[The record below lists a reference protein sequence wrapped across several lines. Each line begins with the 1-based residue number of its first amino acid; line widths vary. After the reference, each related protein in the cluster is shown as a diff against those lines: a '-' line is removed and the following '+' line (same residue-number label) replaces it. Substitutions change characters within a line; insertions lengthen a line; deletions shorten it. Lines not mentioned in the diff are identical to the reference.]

1 MLKIMPEISEY
12 NTDAIIKFLD
22 NSFPS
27 LNKVRVSIFGDDPN
41 NKLCMNLCRKLYIC
55 GCQINLASVDFYPF
69 GNREI
74 IEHSDVIITMLH
86 KNEINDTFHPF
97 KTVIMDITGDSFTD
111 DFKRFAQNSHFV
123 NMYTAK

>member
-1 MLKIMPEISEY
+1 
-12 NTDAIIKFLD
+12 
-22 NSFPS
+22 
-27 LNKVRVSIFGDDPN
+27 
-41 NKLCMNLCRKLYIC
+41 MNLCRKLYIC

-86 KNEINDTFHPF
+86 KNEINGTFHPF
-97 KTVIMDITGDSFTD
+97 NCMIIDITGDSFTD

>member
-1 MLKIMPEISEY
+1 
-12 NTDAIIKFLD
+12 
-22 NSFPS
+22 
-27 LNKVRVSIFGDDPN
+27 
-41 NKLCMNLCRKLYIC
+41 MNLCRKLYIC
-55 GCQINLASVDFYPF
+55 GCQINLASVDFYTF

-74 IEHSDVIITMLH
+74 IEHTDVIISMLH

-111 DFKRFAQNSHFV
+111 VFKKFAQDSHYI

>member
-12 NTDAIIKFLD
+12 NTDAVIKFLD
-22 NSFPS
+22 DSFSS

-86 KNEINDTFHPF
+86 NHEINDTFHPF
-97 KTVIMDITGDSFTD
+97 NFMIMDITGDSFTD
-111 DFKRFAQNSHFV
+111 DFKRFAQNAHFV

>member
-1 MLKIMPEISEY
+1 MLKVMPEISEY

-22 NSFPS
+22 DSFSS

-55 GCQINLASVDFYPF
+55 GCQINLASVDFYSF

-86 KNEINDTFHPF
+86 NHEITGTFHPF
-97 KTVIMDITGDSFTD
+97 NSLIMDITGDSFTD
-111 DFKRFAQNSHFV
+111 DLKMYAEKSNYVS
-123 NMYTAK
+123 MYTSK

>member
-22 NSFPS
+22 DSFPS

-55 GCQINLASVDFYPF
+55 GCQINLASVDFYSF
-69 GNREI
+69 GNQEI
-74 IEHSDVIITMLH
+74 IEHSDAIISMLH
-86 KNEINDTFHPF
+86 KNEIDDTFHPF

-111 DFKRFAQNSHFV
+111 VFKKFAQDSHYI

>member
-12 NTDAIIKFLD
+12 NTDAVIKFLD
-22 NSFPS
+22 DSFSS

-86 KNEINDTFHPF
+86 NHEINDTFHPF
-97 KTVIMDITGDSFTD
+97 NCMIMDITGNSFTD
-111 DFKRFAQNSHFV
+111 EFKRFAQNSHYV
-123 NMYTAK
+123 NMYTSK